1 VALDA
6 GMLSFLLR
14 EINEQLGGGRVE
26 KIYQPAKDEIQ
37 LMIRKEGKT
46 SRLLI
51 NAGSACPR
59 IGITEVKSENPAKAP
74 MFCMLLRKHFQGARF
89 IEAVQIGFDRIACL
103 QFEGTDEMGF
113 SCKKHIIVEIMGKYA
128 NIIITDGDNKILSLL
143 RQIDFSQNLSRQLFP
158 GMHYMAPVQQDRRN
172 PLETDKALFQTLAES
187 CDRECSAQRFI
198 MTTFAGISPLVA
210 REIVYRCAKD
220 TDASME
226 MCAKS
231 LADAFCDVM
240 DRVRLGRG
248 EPVLALDSENMPV
261 AFGFLPLTQYENALH
276 LSACG
281 SFGNLLDRFYSEKS
295 RNEKLRQR
303 AADLLRITSAASSRI
318 AKKIAVQT
326 EELNRVQEGEKY
338 RLWGDLITA
347 NIYKMQR
354 GAATVNLENYMDGT
368 IVEIPLDSRLTPA
381 QNAQRYYKKYTKSKS
396 ARVHLKEQMEAAEKE
411 SVYIQSVQ
419 DALSRAETEK
429 ELEEIRRELY
439 HSGYASRM
447 KHYTEKKQSAPSYI
461 RFRTSGGYSVLCG
474 KNNAAND
481 YLTFQHANKGDW
493 WFHAKNTPGSHVIL
507 ECAGMPEPP
516 AQDFTEAAVIAAVY
530 SKAGEGAMAEVDYT
544 QVKHVK
550 KPAGAKPGFVIYH
563 TNWSASVVPDREL
576 IAALRI

>member
-1 VALDA
+1 MALDA
-6 GMLSFLLR
+6 GMLSFLLG
-14 EINEQLGGGRVE
+14 EINQQLSGGRIE
-26 KIYQPAKDEIQ
+26 KIYQPAKDEII
-37 LMIRKEGKT
+37 LVVRKEGKT

-59 IGITEVKSENPAKAP
+59 ICITEVKSENPAKAP

-89 IEAVQIGFDRIACL
+89 VHAVQLGFDRIAQL
-103 QFEGTDEMGF
+103 RFEGTDEMGF
-113 SCKKHIIVEIMGKYA
+113 SCVRHIIVEIMGKYA
-128 NIIITDGDNKILSLL
+128 NIIVTDGEDKILSLL
-143 RQIDFSQNLSRQLFP
+143 RQVDFSQNLSRQLFA
-158 GMHYMAPVQQDRRN
+158 GMRYTAPVQQDRQN
-172 PLETDKALFQTLAES
+172 PLEVDKVLFCSLVDSA
-187 CDRECSAQRFI
+187 DRETSAQRFI
-198 MTTFAGISPLVA
+198 MTTFAGIAPLVA
-210 REIVYRCAKD
+210 REIVYRCAKN
-220 TDASME
+220 TDATIE
-226 MCAKS
+226 MCGERF
-231 LADAFCDVM
+231 ADVFCSVM
-240 DRVRLGRG
+240 DQVRQSVGA
-248 EPVLALDSENMPV
+248 PVLAVDSDNMPV
-261 AFGFLPLTQYENALH
+261 AFGFLTLTQYENILH
-276 LSACG
+276 LSTCK
-281 SFGNLLDRFYSEKS
+281 SFGNLLDRYYNEKS
-295 RNEKLRQR
+295 KNEKLRQR
-303 AADLLRITSAASSRI
+303 GADLLRITSQASTRI

-326 EELNRVQEGEKY
+326 EELERVQEGEKY

-354 GAATVNLENYMDGT
+354 GAASVKLENYMDGAM
-368 IVEIPLDSRLTPA
+368 VEIPLDSRLTPA

-396 ARVHLKEQMEAAEKE
+396 ARVHLQEQMEAAEKE
-411 SVYIQSVQ
+411 SIYIQSVQ

-429 ELEEIRRELY
+429 ELEEIRGELY

-530 SKAGEGAMAEVDYT
+530 SKAGDGATAQVDYT
-544 QVKHVK
+544 QVRHIK

-563 TNWSASVVPDREL
+563 TNWSAAVTPDRVL
-576 IAALRI
+576 AASLRI